1 MNTSLTLPS
10 KIQNSSPKPSK
21 TQLIEAL
28 MLRAEKK
35 HKEKEAIKEA
45 KRDSLE
51 AEGIALVLE
60 LVKNITPTASDV
72 SFTSNFYRCNR
83 DDTPI
88 VTILV
93 TSPQIKAIQKKINNL
108 RWSSFDRDGTK
119 AIILQKLKAP
129 NPLLNNESV
138 EKSLDQLL
146 ATIIEQP
153 KIEAIEV

>member
-10 KIQNSSPKPSK
+10 KIQNSNPKPSK
-21 TQLIEAL
+21 AQLIEAL

-45 KRDSLE
+45 KRDLLE
-51 AEGIALVLE
+51 TEGIALVLE
-60 LVKNITPTASDV
+60 LAKDITPTENDV
-72 SFTSNFYRCNR
+72 NFKNSFYRCNR

-88 VTILV
+88 VTLQV
-93 TSPQIKAIQKKINNL
+93 TSPQIKAIQKKIDNL
-108 RWSSFDRDGTK
+108 RWHSFDRDGTK
-119 AIILQKLKAP
+119 AMILQKLKAP